1 MITQGTTPTHTFKL
15 SCSTNLIKDVMI
27 TYIQDKEVIFTKTLV
42 DAKQNDRNLIIELTQ
57 QETMSFSPLL
67 NVRIEF
73 KVLMQNNKVT
83 TKIFKNIPVEEVI
96 NKEVFPI

>member
-1 MITQGTTPTHTFKL
+1 
-15 SCSTNLIKDVMI
+15 MI

>member
-57 QETMSFSPLL
+57 QETMSFHLC
-67 NVRIEF
+67 
-73 KVLMQNNKVT
+73 
-83 TKIFKNIPVEEVI
+83 
-96 NKEVFPI
+96 